1 MVPGGMGELGIL
13 EAELGDDGVLIIRL
27 FKRKYLLNDEGEIV
41 KMKGEQIDVPVNSWI
56 DVRLNMPAT
65 SLFNQRLISPA
76 AED

>member
-1 MVPGGMGELGIL
+1 MDPGGMGELGIV

-41 KMKGEQIDVPVNSWI
+41 KMKGEQIDV
-56 DVRLNMPAT
+56 RLNMPAT

>member
-1 MVPGGMGELGIL
+1 MGELGIV

-41 KMKGEQIDVPVNSWI
+41 KMKGEQIDV
-56 DVRLNMPAT
+56 RLNMPAT